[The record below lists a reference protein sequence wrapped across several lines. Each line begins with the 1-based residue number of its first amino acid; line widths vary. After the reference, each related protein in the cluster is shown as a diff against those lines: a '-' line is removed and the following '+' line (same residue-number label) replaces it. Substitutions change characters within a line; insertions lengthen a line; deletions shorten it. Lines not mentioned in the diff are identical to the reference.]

1 MPDHSQ
7 NAHSA
12 KSQTDFDVVI
22 VGAGPGGLMAA
33 EELAAKGYRI
43 AVFDAMPSA
52 GRKLLQAG
60 RGGLNLTHSEPKAD
74 FMQRYGEASQQ
85 IALWLAQFDADDL
98 RAWAAGLGV
107 ETFVGSSGRVY
118 PASMQAAPLLR
129 HWLQRLKAAGVRFAM
144 RHRWVGW
151 NDDNALLFE
160 SAGEQVAVHA
170 RAVVLALGGASWPRL
185 GSNGQ
190 WQALL
195 ESRGIQVNTF
205 QPSNCG
211 FNLQWSP
218 VFQERFAGEPLKNVL
233 FSFTDHRGQRWQKQ
247 GEAMLTQ
254 YGIEGSAVYA
264 LSAPL
269 RDTLVANGTVTL
281 YADLLPYKE
290 GDELVKRLAKPHGKQ
305 SLSSHFKRC
314 GLSALQIG
322 LLREVLMAENLQ
334 DAQRVVNTLKHYPLH
349 LSSPRP
355 IEEAISTAG
364 GIALS
369 EMDDALM
376 LRKLP
381 GVFAVGEML
390 DWEAPTGG
398 YLLTAVMASAKV
410 AADGVD
416 ALLKSAQAQ

>member
-33 EELAAKGYRI
+33 EALAAKGYRI

-118 PASMQAAPLLR
+118 PVSMQAAPLLR
-129 HWLQRLKAAGVRFAM
+129 HWLQRLKAAGARFAM

-151 NDDNALLFE
+151 NDDDALLFE

-218 VFQERFAGEPLKNVL
+218 VFPDRFAG
-233 FSFTDHRGQRWQKQ
+233 GQRWQKQ

-269 RDTLVANGTVTL
+269 RDTLVANGAVTL
-281 YADLLPYKE
+281 YADLLPYKDS
-290 GDELVKRLAKPHGKQ
+290 DELVKRLAKPRGKQ

-322 LLREVLMAENLQ
+322 LLREVLTAENLQ
-334 DAQRVVNTLKHYPLH
+334 DAQQVVNTLKHYPLH
-349 LSSPRP
+349 LSSSRP

-416 ALLKSAQAQ
+416 ALLKSAQAH

>member
-33 EELAAKGYRI
+33 EALAAKGYRI

-118 PASMQAAPLLR
+118 PVSMQAAPLLR
-129 HWLQRLKAAGVRFAM
+129 HWLQRLKAAGARFAM

-151 NDDNALLFE
+151 NDDDALLFE

-218 VFQERFAGEPLKNVL
+218 VFQDRFAGEPLKNVL
-233 FSFTDHRGQRWQKQ
+233 FAFTDHCGQRWQKQ

-269 RDTLVANGTVTL
+269 RDTLVANGAVTL
-281 YADLLPYKE
+281 YADLLPYKDS
-290 GDELVKRLAKPHGKQ
+290 DELVKRLAKPRGKQ

-322 LLREVLMAENLQ
+322 LLREVLTAENLQ
-334 DAQRVVNTLKHYPLH
+334 DAQQVVNTLKHYPLH
-349 LSSPRP
+349 LSSSRP

-416 ALLKSAQAQ
+416 ALLKSAQAH